1 MYRLMRWY
9 NQNRKT
15 IWKVIGIILLIIL
28 VLQIVNYVYSK
39 RIEEDLK
46 TPNNTIDNEK
56 TYNSLTLEDNQSVV
70 SGEELSQNQE
80 ERIEVLNLFI
90 EYCNQQKTEEAYN
103 LLTDECKE
111 EMYPSIEDFK
121 ISYYDRV
128 FGGEKKNVSI
138 ENWVDNTYKVRI
150 MEDFL
155 SSGSYSKENTLQDYI
170 TIERTEENKYK
181 LNINNYIDRI
191 EIQEEKEEKN
201 IKIEVI
207 KKDIYMDYITFDF
220 KVTNNTS
227 NQILLNDV
235 NNIEGIYIED
245 SKGIKYTAYTHELS
259 NELLTLQPNEER
271 NIKIKYY
278 CKYVSTKEINKVVF
292 SDIILDYDMY
302 TIINDMDIY
311 NNYYEFFILI

>member
-39 RIEEDLK
+39 RSEEDQA
-46 TPNNTIDNEK
+46 TPNNTINNEK
-56 TYNSLTLEDNQSVV
+56 TYNSLTLEENQSVV
-70 SGEELSQNQE
+70 SGEDLSENQE
-80 ERIEVLNLFI
+80 ERIDVLNQFI
-90 EYCNQQKTEEAYN
+90 EYCNQQNTEEAYK

-111 EMYPSIEDFK
+111 EMYPTVEDFK
-121 ISYYDRV
+121 TSYYDSV
-128 FGGEKKNVSI
+128 FGGVKKNVSI
-138 ENWVDNTYKVRI
+138 ENWVDNTYKVQI

-155 SSGSYSKENTLQDYI
+155 SSGSYNKENTLQDYI
-170 TIERTEENKYK
+170 TIERTDEEQYK

-191 EIQEEKEEKN
+191 EIQEEKEDRN
-201 IKIEVI
+201 IKIEVV

-220 KVTNNTS
+220 KVTNNSSTA
-227 NQILLNDV
+227 ILLNDID
-235 NNIEGIYIED
+235 NIEGMYIED
-245 SKGIKYTAYTHELS
+245 SNGIQYTAYTHELS

-292 SDIILDYDMY
+292 SDMILDYDMY